1 MQSCHRCQS
10 TTSSSPTSWGR
21 SSPSRSLVTGATEA
35 EPAVGTTSQQERRG
49 RETAGLP
56 QGGETPLGS
65 RFFKH
70 WDFCKSLSP
79 LSLFLGAEI
88 LGLLYVGKFV
98 ILVKTTTWTG
108 RQTSKHVVKRK
119 IKCKSFVTISIIA
132 SRGQRNWTNNL
143 EWYLCLW
150 WKWLDDFD
158 DQEEDCDDEAKTIRN
173 TLVWISC

>member
-1 MQSCHRCQS
+1 MWRSVGAQHGGARGRGGAGTRGRVGCQS

-65 RFFKH
+65 RFFKI

-98 ILVKTTTWTG
+98 ILVKTTT
-108 RQTSKHVVKRK
+108 
-119 IKCKSFVTISIIA
+119 
-132 SRGQRNWTNNL
+132 
-143 EWYLCLW
+143 
-150 WKWLDDFD
+150 
-158 DQEEDCDDEAKTIRN
+158 
-173 TLVWISC
+173 